1 MRILCIGDSNT
12 WGYHPGVGLRHE
24 KRWTRLLKDW
34 FPEDEIIEEGLCG
47 RTAVSMDFA
56 KRERCGIDSLKPIL
70 MTHKPVDLVIIM
82 LGTNDLKTVF
92 HTNAKHIAS
101 GIKEYIKIIKNL
113 FQWEKYSVPEI
124 LIAAPVVFRESIA
137 EKEGPGG
144 NFDDYSLEQS
154 RLLPAALEKIC
165 REYGVDFLNASD
177 YAEASETDAIHLD
190 AENHRRLAEGFA
202 EKIRE
207 IHRRME
213 QQQGSGTKK

>member
-24 KRWTRLLKDW
+24 KRWTKLLGEW

-47 RTAVSMDFA
+47 RTAVSMDFT
-56 KRERCGIDSLKPIL
+56 KRERCGIDSLKGIL

-82 LGTNDLKTVF
+82 LGTNDMKTVF

-101 GIKEYIKIIKNL
+101 GIKEYIKMIKNPYL
-113 FQWEKYSVPEI
+113 WEKYDVPGI
-124 LIAAPVVFRESIA
+124 LIAAPVMFRDDIC

-144 NFDDYSLEQS
+144 NFDSYSLEQS
-154 RLLPAALEKIC
+154 RLLAGALKKVC
-165 REYGVDFLNASD
+165 REYQADFLNASD
-177 YAEASETDAIHLD
+177 YAEASEVDGIHMD

-202 EKIRE
+202 TKIWE
-207 IHRRME
+207 IRVRGE
-213 QQQGSGTKK
+213 N

>member
-101 GIKEYIKIIKNL
+101 GIKEYINIIKNP
-113 FQWEKYSVPEI
+113 FQ
-124 LIAAPVVFRESIA
+124 
-137 EKEGPGG
+137 
-144 NFDDYSLEQS
+144 
-154 RLLPAALEKIC
+154 
-165 REYGVDFLNASD
+165 
-177 YAEASETDAIHLD
+177 
-190 AENHRRLAEGFA
+190 
-202 EKIRE
+202 
-207 IHRRME
+207 
-213 QQQGSGTKK
+213 